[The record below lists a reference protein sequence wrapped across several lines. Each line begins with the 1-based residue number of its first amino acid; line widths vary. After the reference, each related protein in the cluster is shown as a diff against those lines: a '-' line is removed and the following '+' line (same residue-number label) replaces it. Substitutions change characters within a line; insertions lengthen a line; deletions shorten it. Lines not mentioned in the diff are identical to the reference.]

1 MSVAVRLGYIFV
13 VLSMVVLTYVFAAL
27 GIVLGVFN
35 LLRKEKMHG
44 IIQIVLSMLMFVN
57 AILFD
62 VYIDKLLERFVV

>member
-62 VYIDKLLERFVV
+62 EYIDKLLERFVV